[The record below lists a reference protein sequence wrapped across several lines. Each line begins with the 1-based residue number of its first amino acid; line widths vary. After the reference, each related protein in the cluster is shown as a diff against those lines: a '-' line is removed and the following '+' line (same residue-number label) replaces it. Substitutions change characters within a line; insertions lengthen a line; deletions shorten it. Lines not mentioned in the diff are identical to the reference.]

1 MENEMRVFV
10 TGATGFIGAQVVSQL
25 IAAGHQVLGMTRSDA
40 GAEALAAAG
49 AQAYRAELGEVERIR
64 AGAAQADAVI
74 HTAFN
79 HDDFGKFVES
89 CEQDGRV
96 IAAMGEALKGSDR
109 PLIIT
114 SGVGIGERGHGES
127 AVETVFNLE
136 HRNPRI
142 ASELAGAAA
151 LEAGV
156 DVRVVRL
163 PQVHD
168 TKRQGLVSYLIRIG
182 REKGLAAYIGE
193 GLNRWSAAHVSD
205 VALLYRLVLE
215 QGKAG
220 ERYHAVAEEGIA
232 ARSIAEVIG
241 KGLGVPVKSIA
252 ADEAAAYFGWLG
264 MFAGLD
270 MAASSALTR
279 ERLGWQP
286 TGPGMIA
293 DLTAM
298 DYSAI

>member
-1 MENEMRVFV
+1 MRVFV
-10 TGATGFIGAQVVSQL
+10 TGATGFIGAQVVAQL
-25 IAAGHQVLGMTRSDA
+25 LSAGHEVLGMTRSDA
-40 GAEALAAAG
+40 GAEALAVAG
-49 AQAYRAELGEVERIR
+49 AQAYRAELGDVARIR

-79 HDDFGKFVES
+79 HDDFGQFVQS

-96 IAAMGEALKGSDR
+96 IAGLGEELRGSSR

-114 SGVGIGERGHGES
+114 SGVGMGERGHGEA
-127 AVETVFNLE
+127 AVETVLNRE

-142 ASELAGAAA
+142 ASELAGVAAQ
-151 LEAGV
+151 EAGV

-168 TKRQGLVSYLIRIG
+168 TRRQGLVSYLITNSRQ
-182 REKGLAAYIGE
+182 KGVAAYIGE

-215 QGKAG
+215 QGRAG

-232 ARSIAEVIG
+232 ARAIMEAVG
-241 KGLGVPVKSIA
+241 KGLGVPVKSIS
-252 ADEAAAYFGWLG
+252 ADEAGAYFGWLG

-270 MAASSALTR
+270 MSASSALTR
-279 ERLGWQP
+279 ERLGWHP
-286 TGPGMIA
+286 AGPGMIA

-298 DYSAI
+298 DYSVA

>member
-1 MENEMRVFV
+1 MRVFV
-10 TGATGFIGAQVVSQL
+10 TGATGFIGTQVVAQL
-25 IAAGHQVLGMTRSDA
+25 LSAGHEVLGMTRSDA
-40 GAEALAAAG
+40 GAGMLAAAG
-49 AQAYRAELGEVERIR
+49 AQAYRAGLADADRLR

-79 HDDFGKFVES
+79 HDDFGKFAES
-89 CEQDGRV
+89 CEQDRRV
-96 IAAMGEALKGSDR
+96 IAALAEALRGSAR

-114 SGVGIGERGHGES
+114 SGVGMGERGHGQA
-127 AVETVFNLE
+127 AVETVLNLE

-142 ASELAGAAA
+142 ASELAGVAA

-168 TKRQGLVSYLIRIG
+168 TRRQGLVSYLIAHS
-182 REKGLAAYIGE
+182 REQGLAAYIGE
-193 GLNRWSAAHVSD
+193 GRNRWSAAHVSD

-215 QGKAG
+215 QGQAG

-232 ARSIAEVIG
+232 ARDIAEAVG
-241 KGLGVPVKSIA
+241 KGLGVPVKSLSA
-252 ADEAAAYFGWLG
+252 AQAGAHFGWLA
-264 MFAGLD
+264 MFAGQD
-270 MAASSALTR
+270 MSASGALTK
-279 ERLGWQP
+279 ERLGWHP
-286 TGPGMIA
+286 AGPGLIA

-298 DYSAI
+298 DYAVAL

>member
-1 MENEMRVFV
+1 MRVFV

-25 IAAGHQVLGMTRSDA
+25 IAAGHEVLGMTRSDA
-40 GAEALAAAG
+40 GAAALASAG
-49 AQAYRAELGEVERIR
+49 AQAYRAELGEVARIR

-79 HDDFGKFVES
+79 HDDFGKFVEN
-89 CEQDGRV
+89 CAQDGRV
-96 IAAMGEALKGSDR
+96 IAALGEELQGSAR

-114 SGVGIGERGHGES
+114 SGVGMGERGHGE
-127 AVETVFNLE
+127 AAIETVLNLQ

-151 LEAGV
+151 LDAGV

-168 TKRQGLVSYLIRIG
+168 TRRQGLVSYLISNSRAQG
-182 REKGLAAYIGE
+182 VAAYIGE
-193 GLNRWSAAHVSD
+193 GLNCWSAAHVSD
-205 VALLYRLVLE
+205 VAQLYRLVLDH
-215 QGKAG
+215 GRAG
-220 ERYHAVAEEGIA
+220 ERYHAVAEQGIT
-232 ARSIAEVIG
+232 ARSITEVIG
-241 KGLGVPVKSIA
+241 QGLGVPVKSIGA
-252 ADEAAAYFGWLG
+252 QEAPAYFGWLA

-270 MAASSALTR
+270 MTASSTLTR

-286 TGPGMIA
+286 TGPGMLA
-293 DLTAM
+293 DLAAM
-298 DYSAI
+298 DYSVT

>member
-1 MENEMRVFV
+1 MRVFV
-10 TGATGFIGAQVVSQL
+10 TGATGFIGAQVVAQL
-25 IAAGHQVLGMTRSDA
+25 LSAGHAVLGMTRSDA

-49 AQAYRAELGEVERIR
+49 AQAYRAELGDTARLR

-79 HDDFGKFVES
+79 HDDFGQFGES
-89 CEQDGRV
+89 CAQDGRV
-96 IAAMGEALKGSDR
+96 IAALGEALRGSGR

-114 SGVGIGERGHGES
+114 SGVGMGERGHGEM
-127 AVETVFNLE
+127 ALETVLNLA

-142 ASELAGAAA
+142 ASELAGVAA

-168 TKRQGLVSYLIRIG
+168 TRRQGLVSYLIANS
-182 REKGLAAYIGE
+182 REKGMVGYIGE

-215 QGKAG
+215 KGRAG

-232 ARSIAEVIG
+232 ARDIAEAVG
-241 KGLGVPVKSIA
+241 KGLAVPVKSVGA
-252 ADEAAAYFGWLG
+252 AEAGAHFGWLAL
-264 MFAGLD
+264 FAGVD
-270 MAASSALTR
+270 MSASGALTQ
-279 ERLGWQP
+279 ERLGWHP

-298 DYSAI
+298 AY

>member
-1 MENEMRVFV
+1 MRVFV
-10 TGATGFIGAQVVSQL
+10 TGATGFIGAQVVAQL
-25 IAAGHQVLGMTRSDA
+25 LSAGHEVLGMTRSDA

-49 AQAYRAELGEVERIR
+49 AQAYRAELGDVARIR

-79 HDDFGKFVES
+79 HDDFGQFVES
-89 CEQDGRV
+89 CAQDGRV
-96 IAAMGEALKGSDR
+96 IAGLGEELRGSAR

-114 SGVGIGERGHGES
+114 SGVGMGERGHGEA
-127 AVETVFNLE
+127 AVETVLNLQ

-142 ASELAGAAA
+142 ASELAGVAA

-168 TKRQGLVSYLIRIG
+168 TKRQGLVSYVITNS
-182 REKGLAAYIGE
+182 REKGVAAYIGE

-215 QGKAG
+215 QGQAG

-232 ARSIAEVIG
+232 AREIAAVIG
-241 KGLGVPVKSIA
+241 QGLGVPVKSIS
-252 ADEAAAYFGWLG
+252 ADEAGAYFGWLG

-270 MAASSALTR
+270 MAASGALTKQ
-279 ERLGWQP
+279 RLGWQP

-293 DLTAM
+293 DLKAM
-298 DYSAI
+298 DYSVT